1 MTETIKRKPGR
12 PKKEQDVKEEETIK
26 AEEITQAFP
35 VKHVVRGI
43 STAGI
48 TVKAEDG
55 PVQYSVID
63 VEITL
68 AEYYRQGYKLLETH
82 FLGLEPHVYNVM
94 YILVLP

>member
-12 PKKEQDVKEEETIK
+12 PKKDQNTKEEVIA

-43 STAGI
+43 STSGI

-55 PVQYSVID
+55 PVQYSVMD

-68 AEYYRQGYKLLETH
+68 AKYYRQGYKLLETH
-82 FLGLEPHVYNVM
+82 FLGLEPHAYNVM